1 MEEIEG
7 RERERLIYLK
17 ELVYAIVELANLR
30 CTEQVSRLDIPVS
43 RCCRL
48 EAEGS
53 LKAEFLPLFHGPQ
66 SFPLRPSLI
75 GWLLHYGG

>member
-43 RCCRL
+43 
-48 EAEGS
+48 
-53 LKAEFLPLFHGPQ
+53 
-66 SFPLRPSLI
+66 
-75 GWLLHYGG
+75 